1 MESPII
7 PLGDK
12 IVILPQEEGEQ
23 MYGNIIVPDAG
34 QEKPEM
40 GTVLAVGP
48 GRISTDGTLIPNRIE
63 VGVTVMVPKFGA
75 QVVTVENATINES
88 FEAVP
93 FDSNLLK
100 EILKAN
106 RTYHS
111 GEIRINKKGLL
122 DAHLHHGD
130 NLYTGYYS
138 NLSNA
143 IQKISRLGLANQ
155 KEEYTLAGFIESFNN
170 IKNKLTNS
178 IKN

>member
-48 GRISTDGTLIPNRIE
+48 GRISTDGTLIPNKLE

-75 QVVTVENATINES
+75 QVVTVENE
-88 FEAVP
+88 
-93 FDSNLLK
+93 
-100 EILKAN
+100 
-106 RTYHS
+106 TYIMAS
-111 GEIRINKKGLL
+111 EN
-122 DAHLHHGD
+122 DV
-130 NLYTGYYS
+130 
-138 NLSNA
+138 
-143 IQKISRLGLANQ
+143 LG
-155 KEEYTLAGFIESFNN
+155 I
-170 IKNKLTNS
+170 IKNKN
-178 IKN
+178 NE

>member
-1 MESPII
+1 MKSPII

-75 QVVTVENATINES
+75 QVVVVENE
-88 FEAVP
+88 
-93 FDSNLLK
+93 
-100 EILKAN
+100 
-106 RTYHS
+106 TYIMAS
-111 GEIRINKKGLL
+111 EN
-122 DAHLHHGD
+122 DV
-130 NLYTGYYS
+130 
-138 NLSNA
+138 
-143 IQKISRLGLANQ
+143 LGIIKQ
-155 KEEYTLAGFIESFNN
+155 KEDNE
-170 IKNKLTNS
+170 
-178 IKN
+178 